1 MAPGARPPT
10 QTSASIQ
17 KLTTNDALTYLRE
30 VKNRFADK
38 KDVYDMFLEIMKEFK
53 AQRVDTAGV
62 IVRVKQLFKGHREL
76 ILGFNTFLP
85 RVMCSTSASSV
96 TIKDLP
102 GYEIELARISD
113 DEEDEEPAQGM
124 EMPAKQPVEFDQ
136 AINYVNKIKSR
147 FNSDERVY
155 KAFLEILNMY
165 RKGQKTIGEVYDE
178 VAVLF
183 RNHKDLLEEFT
194 YFLPDNSTQLVPG
207 VRPLQPMRAPPG
219 TSHQRGFQGAPPMR
233 HAGSNAQGNG
243 RSGGGGSPVDH
254 SRVMHKRKA
263 ARKAEEGFRKL
274 EDEDAYAAGSRGRPL
289 GRELQFLE
297 KVKMRLRSREAYGDF
312 MKCLNMFSQDIISR
326 SELVHLV
333 ADIFGK
339 MPDLMNGFTQFLH
352 SCEHLDTA
360 ELSASGGASGRP
372 LPLSNREVLKQKL
385 QKDKF
390 MTKPLSELVASETER
405 ITPSY
410 VKMPPGYPRLVQ
422 SGRTPL
428 GSEVLNDQYVNVI
441 TGSEDYSFKLMR
453 KNQYEEALFRCEDD
467 RYEFDIVCEQNASA
481 MRVLRPVAERLS
493 VMSAEERANFRIEDV
508 AGLNQVHTG
517 HIQRL
522 YGDQGSVLLELLV
535 KNPAVA
541 IPVVLHRLEAKD
553 VEWRK
558 VKDEMTRAW
567 RKIYEQN
574 YPRSLDHRSF
584 YFKQQEKKNMMT
596 KAMVAEIKEAADRR
610 KADEQQLRILSMA
623 HRYVMPAVPQPNGNT
638 DLSFVYADRT
648 IFEDVYHVLRI
659 AIQQT
664 LHAGA
669 REQVLLLYLQH
680 VEAVFGIPERTTEL
694 ERLKAEV
701 ASGKS
706 RDISQD
712 VVYCKSDSSDA
723 DEDKTHRPGMDLDGE
738 DKAEE
743 CTSGEVRPKRG
754 PSSEAHDR
762 DAHAFASCRPIMPL
776 LSMPQPS
783 LADPANASSAQGG
796 VQQQQQQQQHYVPG
810 PRTQLLFGN
819 ETIYLFFR
827 YHRYVYERLSLAR
840 KLCTEIATKKV
851 TASARAALPLNQSL
865 PVPTSATVAEAA
877 DAASRGAQLDP
888 IQQAAI
894 KEDASR
900 THATFVAMLRQ
911 TLGSPS
917 SSDPGAF
924 EDSVRSLLGTNSY
937 ELFTLDKLLSKLAKH
952 MQLMAQEEH
961 SCRLWDM
968 FSYER
973 ARRAPIA
980 ACVYHVNC
988 HTLMED
994 SCFRIEF
1001 REDDGTLR
1009 FQMNDP
1015 EKSDPH
1021 AVIESTPT
1029 QYIRGFVSGGP
1040 TPPALLPTSS
1050 HAPSPLYLKR
1060 NLPGPQ
1066 AGQGDEQLLAA
1077 LQLVLIQNGLE
1088 CKIACATDKVSYVLD
1103 TEDVLARKK
1112 RRHNPQPA
1120 AQRDLRVQRFAKWM
1134 SSAHKLAAASQQEE
1148 EQAVALLSSTAR
1160 A

>member
-30 VKNRFADK
+30 
-38 KDVYDMFLEIMKEFK
+38 
-53 AQRVDTAGV
+53 
-62 IVRVKQLFKGHREL
+62 
-76 ILGFNTFLP
+76 
-85 RVMCSTSASSV
+85 
-96 TIKDLP
+96 

-706 RDISQD
+706 RDISQY

-743 CTSGEVRPKRG
+743 GTSGEVRPKRG

-796 VQQQQQQQQHYVPG
+796 DKTHRPG
-810 PRTQLLFGN
+810 MDLDGEDKAEEGTSGEVRPKRGPSSEAHDRDAHAFASCRPIMPLLSMPQP
-819 ETIYLFFR
+819 
-827 YHRYVYERLSLAR
+827 SLADPANASSAQGG
-840 KLCTEIATKKV
+840 IPQKV